1 MEETGTSG
9 GNPPP
14 SQFEI
19 IMQKMKQIKLKTV
32 TLGLKLQAVE
42 KEKNQSYMQTWENNV
57 TLESHDPIAKVPAM
71 LERSKKIWLG

>member
-1 MEETGTSG
+1 MEETGTAG
-9 GNPPP
+9 GNPPT

-42 KEKNQSYMQTWENNV
+42 MEKSQVINADV
-57 TLESHDPIAKVPAM
+57 GK
-71 LERSKKIWLG
+71 

>member
-42 KEKNQSYMQTWENNV
+42 MEKSQVINADV
-57 TLESHDPIAKVPAM
+57 GK
-71 LERSKKIWLG
+71 